1 MTDDYLNR
9 LLDDFATAEPREDW
23 ADVLKRAR
31 RARRRYVAVAVA
43 VATLML
49 VPSAWAIQ
57 RALSTKH
64 YVPSYAP
71 SAAQIIDLSWS
82 NPRRGWALLGRT
94 CSSRRNRCAV
104 VEETWNGGA
113 TWQQLSSLPAEIG
126 PGSNGALSG
135 YGGFCTAGH
144 ACVSHI
150 EFVTRRVGYAYG
162 SSLFMTTDGGR
173 SWEHVSARPVE
184 SMAISGSKVFRL
196 VYSHPGCPGPC
207 APMLQSSTPGTRVW
221 APVPVQVTAGNGNG
235 ETIYA
240 AGRDLYVFS
249 WGNAAGGVTSHAAI
263 AVSRDR
269 GRTWSTIADPCG
281 SIGHEESDAVT
292 ASAVRDSLG
301 VLCAPKSGGRPFVAL
316 SRDAARTFAKGTP
329 LSIAAPEQIA
339 ISGSGS
345 VAVANAGVTGD
356 GPFTYTLSV
365 SHDGGHTWKVAVR
378 DRARVAIDLAAGFLQ
393 FISPHDLLWV
403 GYPYSLWQSRNG
415 GRTWEKRP
423 SPRRG
428 TSGVVGAVSSS
439 G

>member
-9 LLDDFATAEPREDW
+9 LLDEFATAEPREDW
-23 ADVLKRAR
+23 GDVLKRAR

-43 VATLML
+43 IATLVL

-71 SAAQIIDLSWS
+71 GAAQIIDLSWS
-82 NPRRGWALLGRT
+82 NPRHGWALLGRT
-94 CSSRRNRCAV
+94 CSSSRNRCAV
-104 VEETWNGGA
+104 VEETKNGGE
-113 TWQQLSSLPAEIG
+113 TWQQISSLPAEIG
-126 PGSNGALSG
+126 AGTNGASSG

-150 EFVTRRVGYAYG
+150 EFITRRVGYSYG

-173 SWEHVSARPVE
+173 SWEHISARPVE

-207 APMLQSSTPGTRVW
+207 APMLQSSTAGTRVW
-221 APVPVQVTAGNGNG
+221 APVPVRVAAGNGNG

-240 AGRDLYVFS
+240 AGRVLYVFS
-249 WGNAAGGVTSHAAI
+249 WGNPAGGVTSHAAI

-281 SIGHEESDAVT
+281 STAHEEWDAVA

-316 SRDAARTFAKGTP
+316 SRDAARTFTKWAP
-329 LSIAAPEQIA
+329 LNIDAPEQIA
-339 ISGSGS
+339 ISSSGA
-345 VAVANAGVTGD
+345 VAVANGGVTGG
-356 GPFTYTLSV
+356 GPFAYA
-365 SHDGGHTWKVAVR
+365 VAVSRNGGRTWNVALR
-378 DRARVAIDLAAGFLQ
+378 DRKRVAIDLATGFLQ
-393 FISPHDLLWV
+393 FVSPHDLFWV
-403 GYPYSLWQSRNG
+403 GYPYSLWQSVDT
-415 GRTWEKRP
+415 GRTWHRTRLKSEG
-423 SPRRG
+423 SAG
-428 TSGVVGAVSSS
+428 
-439 G
+439 